1 MSVSTFFIPVDR
13 GQIAEDVYQRLRR
26 QTEHEMGRAPSQR
39 RILEVWTRR
48 GKLDCRTRVGDPDP
62 IWGDTVTA
70 IFDMGSHQPFV
81 VFRQDPGDPGEH
93 RCEVLGCNAY
103 ATVDFTP

>member
-1 MSVSTFFIPVDR
+1 MTPFFIPVEQ
-13 GQIAEDVYQRLRR
+13 GQAGEDVYQQLRR
-26 QTEHEMGRAPSQR
+26 QTEREMGRAPSQR

-81 VFRQDPGDPGEH
+81 VFRQHPGNPQQYS
-93 RCEVLGCNAY
+93 CEVLGCNAY
-103 ATVDFTP
+103 AILDFTP

>member
-1 MSVSTFFIPVDR
+1 VTPFFIPVEQ
-13 GQIAEDVYQRLRR
+13 GQAGEDVYQHLRR
-26 QTEHEMGRAPSQR
+26 QTEREMGRAPSQR

-81 VFRQDPGDPGEH
+81 VFRQHPADPQQYACD
-93 RCEVLGCNAY
+93 VLGCNAY
-103 ATVDFTP
+103 AILDFPA